1 MMLEMFS
8 NIILEIVIHDFLEVL
23 DNLDILDVSSGYI
36 DIPAIQ

>member
-23 DNLDILDVSSGYI
+23 DNFDILDVSLGYI